1 MHAGCVY
8 VACVAD
14 RRVDSVRS
22 RSSIHPVITTSNPT
36 LRSLPGDS
44 SAMSAHVAAP
54 EAAPPPHQFV
64 PQQQPPVGPP
74 AEYSS
79 SSEHSR
85 GTGSDGAPRKLVIL
99 GLPYFTADET
109 LHEFFSQYG
118 AVEEAM
124 VMRDHATGKSRGF
137 GFVTFKTSND
147 AARIAGGEYVV
158 DGRRCEA
165 KYPLPRGEVATQR
178 VTRIFV
184 AKLPQS
190 VTEDDLRDYFLQV
203 C

>member
-1 MHAGCVY
+1 
-8 VACVAD
+8 
-14 RRVDSVRS
+14 
-22 RSSIHPVITTSNPT
+22 
-36 LRSLPGDS
+36 
-44 SAMSAHVAAP
+44 MSAHVAAP
-54 EAAPPPHQFV
+54 ETAPPPHQFV
-64 PQQQPPVGPP
+64 PQQQQPP

-85 GTGSDGAPRKLVIL
+85 GGSDGAPRKLVIL

-109 LHEFFSQYG
+109 LQEFFSQYG
-118 AVEEAM
+118 GVEEAM

-147 AARIAGGEYVV
+147 AARVAGGEYIV

-184 AKLPQS
+184 AKLPQT
-190 VTEDDLRDYFLQV
+190 VTEDELRDYFLQV
-203 C
+203 